1 MRRLAPLMVTAFLA
15 AVPCQA
21 KPDQAKPVF
30 DPTPWLADLAQ
41 AQSAFRARY
50 ANLEWAVFDR
60 EADLPALFS
69 DARKHIRAAQ
79 SPADARAAFDGLA
92 RRLGDGHVVFDWPQ
106 AAMPSRAATP
116 CGDYDASRD
125 RAGLASSAQGYVALA
140 APPSSVFPA
149 GIIASGGHHVGV
161 IRIGVFEQQG
171 MPQLCRRAMAA
182 LGIAAGKPCD
192 QACSDRIDAFAVARM
207 TEDFMARIEALR
219 RTGADTLLVDITD
232 NGGGSEWAEAAA
244 RIVTPM
250 RLVSERVDFVRG
262 PQWTKEFGDL
272 ADRLRRYAMT
282 AGPHDRAVLAA
293 LARQAAAKR
302 VVAQTP
308 CDSAPLWRHQ
318 HPHCSWLGEG
328 FYASGLIAASDPEA
342 LRGKPWAATVFT
354 PMEFPYR
361 QGVWRGPLIVLV
373 DRNVGSAAT
382 EFTAVLQD
390 NHAAIVLGEPTG
402 GGCGHTDG
410 GTPTVLAHSRAKV
423 SVPDCARLRADG
435 SNEVRGIRPDVPV
448 VFGPRDGSHQR
459 AARILEALPQA
470 VRQAAALAP

>member
-1 MRRLAPLMVTAFLA
+1 
-15 AVPCQA
+15 
-21 KPDQAKPVF
+21 
-30 DPTPWLADLAQ
+30 
-41 AQSAFRARY
+41 
-50 ANLEWAVFDR
+50 
-60 EADLPALFS
+60 
-69 DARKHIRAAQ
+69 
-79 SPADARAAFDGLA
+79 
-92 RRLGDGHVVFDWPQ
+92 
-106 AAMPSRAATP
+106 
-116 CGDYDASRD
+116 
-125 RAGLASSAQGYVALA
+125 
-140 APPSSVFPA
+140 
-149 GIIASGGHHVGV
+149 
-161 IRIGVFEQQG
+161 
-171 MPQLCRRAMAA
+171 MAA

-373 DRNVGSAAT
+373 DRETWSAAE
-382 EFTAVLQD
+382 EFAAMLQD
-390 NHAAIVLGEPTG
+390 NHAAIVMGAPTG
-402 GGCGHTDG
+402 GAGCGHTDG
-410 GTPTVLAHSRAKV
+410 SQPVRLSHSGGLLEL
-423 SVPDCARLRADG
+423 PDCARLKADG
-435 SNEVRGIRPDVPV
+435 SNEVRGIEPDVLV
-448 VFGPRDGSHQR
+448 GFRRNDGPHLR
-459 AARILEALPQA
+459 AAAFLARLPQA
-470 VRQAAALAP
+470 VTAAEHLWRSARLH